1 MRCSIPSN
9 VKMQALTYI
18 DWIGCLGNELRPE
31 LALYLHSPE
40 AVRLRVEAGPL
51 DTASLHQGFSK

>member
-1 MRCSIPSN
+1 
-9 VKMQALTYI
+9 MQALTYI
-18 DWIGCLGNELRPE
+18 DWIGRLGNELRPE